1 MAGHVLAERAAF
13 VQTLRRTDPDA
24 RTLCGDWDAAQLTAH
39 LVLRERS
46 ARELAGRVPRPA
58 FQRLAQRGI
67 DAYVASRSYS
77 ELVDDFAA
85 GPPVWSPWVLPP
97 VREAVNLLEYLVH
110 HEDVRRARDS
120 AVPRELAADVQD
132 AVWTRLR
139 VSSRLTLRQVPQ
151 GVRLI
156 APGRGEIVSRPKAS
170 RVVTVTGDP
179 VELALVTMGR
189 QRVAVVRYDGDP
201 GDVASFSGARI
212 AL

>member
-13 VQTLRRTDPDA
+13 VHTLRAADPGA
-24 RTLCGDWDAAQLTAH
+24 PTLCGEWNTAQLTAH

-46 ARELAGRVPRPA
+46 VRELAGRIPRPML
-58 FQRLAQRGI
+58 QQWAQRGI
-67 DAYVASRSYS
+67 DAHVAAHPYPD
-77 ELVDDFAA
+77 LVDEFAA
-85 GPPVWSPWVLPP
+85 GPPAWSPWALAPL
-97 VREAVNLLEYLVH
+97 REAVNLLEYLVH
-110 HEDVRRARDS
+110 HEDVRRAGPS
-120 AVPRELAADVQD
+120 PTPRALGPDVQD
-132 AVWTRLR
+132 AVFSRLR
-139 VSSRLTLRQVPQ
+139 LSSALTLRQVPQ

-189 QRVAVVRYDGDP
+189 QRVASVRYDGDP
-201 GDVASFSGARI
+201 EDVASFSGARI